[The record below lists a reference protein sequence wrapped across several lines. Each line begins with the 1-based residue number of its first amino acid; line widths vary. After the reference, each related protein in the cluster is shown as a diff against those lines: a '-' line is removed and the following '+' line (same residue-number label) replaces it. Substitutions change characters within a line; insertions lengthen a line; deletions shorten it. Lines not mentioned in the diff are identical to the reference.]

1 MPRLKV
7 MSEFQSSGG
16 TAVLAFTLIK
26 QIIRSLLFGLE

>member
-7 MSEFQSSGG
+7 MSEFQSNAG
-16 TAVLAFTLIK
+16 TAVLAFSLK